1 MAPFPPAPR
10 PTTDFFLR
18 LLFNMIFCNLA
29 EILSKN
35 SSDFRGW
42 EVLSSHE
49 SAGVSLKLLDALSY
63 SAILI
68 VICICQKC
76 VVKTSSEQELA
87 YYKNALFSYQAG
99 LFDCRS
105 QFRNSKTT
113 RGVFNTALLLF
124 PFSSCWISL
133 GAKSLLSHL
142 HLPGRTLPWL
152 ASHLGSNL
160 LDDDTVVLLV
170 STSGAHLAT
179 PLVHLDRNDSD
190 HLCQRNFR

>member
-1 MAPFPPAPR
+1 MVIEQER
-10 PTTDFFLR
+10 SFFSVFGTFSSGSSTHHR
-18 LLFNMIFCNLA
+18 LFSTALIQYDFCNLA

-76 VVKTSSEQELA
+76 VVKTSLEQELA

-105 QFRNSKTT
+105 QFRNSKPPMQKKRSIQSIQNASLSTLSL
-113 RGVFNTALLLF
+113 FLLLDF
-124 PFSSCWISL
+124 F
-133 GAKSLLSHL
+133 
-142 HLPGRTLPWL
+142 
-152 ASHLGSNL
+152 
-160 LDDDTVVLLV
+160 
-170 STSGAHLAT
+170 
-179 PLVHLDRNDSD
+179 
-190 HLCQRNFR
+190 